1 MVQMHV
7 DLIHPAPTFA
17 MITAWACRYN
27 IRPGMLSSQVPGNDM
42 VHGQATIAP
51 AAILAGIIIAAKDF
65 SPGQLYVRTR
75 SMNLGLQPNHGRSWQ
90 QLLHRLNVSAPV
102 YDHVGLARQEQADSP
117 SRGTNIDRFKI
128 GIEHKHRFVHSLPP
142 QQAKLYC

>member
-1 MVQMHV
+1 MHM

-17 MITAWACRYN
+17 MITTRAGRYN
-27 IRPGMLSSQVPGNDM
+27 IRPGVLPAQVPRYNM
-42 VHGQATIAP
+42 IHGQATIAP
-51 AAILAGIIIAAKDF
+51 ATILAGIIIAAKDF
-65 SPGQLYVRTR
+65 STGQLYVGTR
-75 SMNLGLQPNHGRSWQ
+75 SMNLGLQPNDGRSWQ
-90 QLLHRLNVSAPV
+90 QLLHRLDMSTPV
-102 YDHVGLARQEQADSP
+102 YDHVSLARQEQANSP